1 MTITA
6 TGLPGSPNSTASPMR
21 PKAIG
26 RPGLIA
32 SFQNAT
38 SPMRFIIS
46 RMKSASPTD
55 TPPLVMI
62 TSAA

>member
-1 MTITA
+1 
-6 TGLPGSPNSTASPMR
+6 MR